1 MFGFAKPAISATLFP
16 TTGEMMPE
24 TSKLVRFGV
33 FELDLSSGEL
43 FKSGRRLRLQEQPF
57 RILSLLLEQPGGVT
71 TRERLK
77 QTLWPADTFVDFDR
91 SLNAAIAKLRQVLG
105 DSAENPR
112 FIETVARRG
121 YRFIAPI
128 DRGSIDAPPV
138 PIAPAKNRTG
148 LAAAITIMAL
158 VTAVGLW
165 LGWNRTG
172 RNALNRSSL
181 SRLTNDAGL
190 AIDPAVSADGKLL
203 AYASDRADGKNLNV
217 WIQQLESPGN
227 AIQLTHEEA
236 DTRQPSFSPDG
247 TQIVFRSG
255 RDGGGIYVIPAIGG
269 QATRIAAKGLSP
281 HFSPDGQWIAYW
293 SGLNATSIV
302 TGEGGG
308 HLYIVPAHGGEAR
321 RVAPDISAAVDPIW
335 SPDSRHLLSFVSPV
349 SPKDRMD
356 LWLISIT
363 GEPSRP
369 TGILEVLRR
378 QGFSFGVDRLPH
390 LSQWTRD
397 AILFS
402 ASYDDAVSAWRMPVS
417 NLGHSRG
424 PAERLTFGTALD
436 VSPVLAVNGDLIFA
450 GLNLTC
456 SIWSLPLDANSG
468 RVTGEL
474 RKLTNGPF
482 DVMPSISEDGHK
494 LAFTASTRGE
504 PVGARGV
511 RSNGVGRFT
520 TLQVRVKDLS
530 TGKEIAVADAE
541 GENQPLMSFK
551 KMHPQISRDGTL
563 VAYSTTDKDAIYVAQ
578 PGGESPRLLPGGARG
593 YVWEWSRDNKRL
605 LFSGEQ
611 DDILY
616 QSDLVTGR
624 QAVFLKKAA
633 YTVFQPKFA
642 PDGKALA
649 FIECDTKNPGTE
661 CRTFVAKLA
670 ADGYPEAE
678 SWMEVDHPTP
688 WDDKPRWA
696 PDSRSIYFV
705 SDRDGHFCLW
715 MQRLNAN
722 KQPIGK
728 PAAIYHF
735 HDSRLAM
742 INVGT
747 SSLEIDV
754 ARDKIVTGLGELT
767 GNIWRLRRE
776 TN

>member
-1 MFGFAKPAISATLFP
+1 
-16 TTGEMMPE
+16 MPE

-91 SLNAAIAKLRQVLG
+91 SLNAAIAKLRQALG

-128 DRGSIDAPPV
+128 DRGGIATPPV

-148 LAAAITIMAL
+148 LAAAIAVVVL
-158 VTAVGLW
+158 VTALGLW

-190 AIDPAVSADGKLL
+190 AMDPAVSADGKLL
-203 AYASDRADGKNLNV
+203 AYASDRADGKNLNI
-217 WIQQLESPGN
+217 WIQQLEPPGN
-227 AIQLTHEEA
+227 AIQLTHEDA

-255 RDGGGIYVIPAIGG
+255 RDGGGIYVIPVIGG
-269 QATRIAAKGLSP
+269 QARRIAAKGRSP

-293 SGLNATSIV
+293 SGLNAASIV
-302 TGEGGG
+302 TGESGG
-308 HLYIVPAHGGEAR
+308 HLYIVPARGEAR
-321 RVAPDISAAVDPIW
+321 RIGKDISVAVDPIW
-335 SPDSRHLLSFVSPV
+335 SPDSRHLLAFGPGVA
-349 SPKDRMD
+349 PKERMD
-356 LWLISIT
+356 LWLISIAD
-363 GEPSRP
+363 EPSHP
-369 TGILEVLRR
+369 TGILDVLRR
-378 QGFSFGVDRLPH
+378 QGFSFGVERLPH

-417 NLGHSRG
+417 NLGQSRG
-424 PAERLTFGTALD
+424 PAERLTFGTALE
-436 VSPVLAVNGDLIFA
+436 VSPVLAANGDLIFA

-456 SIWSLPLDANSG
+456 SIWSLPLDANHG

-474 RKLTNGPF
+474 RKLTDGPF
-482 DVMPSISEDGHK
+482 DVMPSISEDGRK
-494 LAFTASTRGE
+494 LAFTSSARGE
-504 PVGARGV
+504 PVGARGI
-511 RSNGVGRFT
+511 RSKGVGQFT
-520 TLQVRVKDLS
+520 TFQVRVKDLV
-530 TGKEIAVADAE
+530 TGKEVTVADAE
-541 GENQPLMSFK
+541 GEEQRATIFA

-563 VAYSTTDKDAIYVAQ
+563 VAYSTTDRNAIYIAQ

-593 YVWEWSRDNKRL
+593 FVWEWSHDNKRL
-605 LFSGEQ
+605 LFSEEQ
-611 DDILY
+611 HDILY
-616 QSDLVTGR
+616 QSDLMTGR
-624 QAVFLKKAA
+624 RTVLLKKAP

-661 CRTFVAKLA
+661 CRIFVAKLA
-670 ADGYPEAE
+670 ADGSLEAE
-678 SWMEVDHPTP
+678 HWMEVDHPTP

-722 KQPIGK
+722 KLPIGK
-728 PAAIYHF
+728 PAPIYHF

-747 SSLEIDV
+747 HSLEIDV
-754 ARDKIVTGLGELT
+754 ARDKIAMALGDLT
-767 GNIWRLRRE
+767 GNIWRLRHE
-776 TN
+776 AN